1 MKRRAMKRLSSECR
15 WIAPPA
21 EISMREREIHVWS
34 ARLDRGS
41 EDLGHLWATLSRE
54 ERSRAMSF
62 YFSRHRER
70 FIAARGILRNV
81 LARYL
86 RLSAHEVRFS
96 YGASGKPALA
106 GPSET
111 ADLCFNLSHADDLAI
126 YAVGRSAKVGIDLE
140 RIRPELAEGA
150 MAESFFLPTELSE
163 FEALPRKAQ
172 VESFFANWT
181 AREAYVK
188 ARGDGLSEGP
198 SKFEILQNSNEEV
211 PTLLDPSGAAWSL
224 YRWKVERHYLAALV
238 VPKGHWRLR
247 FWQWG
252 LGPTSDLGYMR
263 DNSIERYGYAQ
274 HSS

>member
-1 MKRRAMKRLSSECR
+1 MNRQGMKELRWECR

-21 EISMREREIHVWS
+21 EISMRKGEVHVWS
-34 ARLDRGS
+34 ARLDRGT
-41 EDLGHLWATLSRE
+41 EDLGHLWTTLSRD

-62 YFSRHRER
+62 NFSRHRER

-86 RLSAHEVRFS
+86 GRSAHELRFS
-96 YGASGKPALA
+96 YSASGKPALA
-106 GPSET
+106 AQSET
-111 ADLCFNLSHADDLAI
+111 SDIYFNLSHADDLAI
-126 YAVGRSAKVGIDLE
+126 YAVGRFARVGIDLE
-140 RIRPELAEGA
+140 RIRPELADGA
-150 MAESFFLPTELSE
+150 VAESFFLPSELSK
-163 FEALPRKAQ
+163 FQALPRKAQ
-172 VESFFANWT
+172 VQSFFANWT

-198 SKFEILQNSNEEV
+198 SKFEILRTAHEEV

-224 YRWKVERHYLAALV
+224 YQWNVHRHYVAALV
-238 VPKGHWRLR
+238 LEKGHWRLR

-252 LGPTSDLGYMR
+252 LGPTSDLASVRG
-263 DNSIERYGYAQ
+263 NSIERHSYAQ

>member
-1 MKRRAMKRLSSECR
+1 
-15 WIAPPA
+15 
-21 EISMREREIHVWS
+21 MRQGEIHVWS
-34 ARLDRGS
+34 ARLDRVP
-41 EDLGHLWATLSRE
+41 EDLGRLWATLSRE
-54 ERSRAMSF
+54 EQSRAMSF

-96 YGASGKPALA
+96 YSASGKPALA

-111 ADLCFNLSHADDLAI
+111 DEICFNLSHADDLAI

-140 RIRPELAEGA
+140 RVRPELADGA
-150 MAESFFLPTELSE
+150 VAESFFLPTELSK

-198 SKFEILQNSNEEV
+198 SKFEILQNANEEV
-211 PTLLDPSGAAWSL
+211 LTLLDPSGQAWSL
-224 YRWKVERHYLAALV
+224 YRWRVERNYVAALV
-238 VPKGHWRLR
+238 VRKGHWRLR

-252 LGPTSDLGYMR
+252 LGPISDFGYMR
-263 DNSIERYGYAQ
+263 GNSIERHDYAQ